1 MRKNGFEPIDAVRAD
16 KVREENIT
24 QCCDIFRGI
33 VKSTKLFLYAQIA
46 IYLLLADSVFWVGLS
61 AREFF
66 QPMVSFLFP
75 LAALVVTVIKRDVKG
90 NLIGLGIDIAS
101 IPMFIYLRV
110 MDIPEVLFILVS
122 VIVHG
127 VRAEKLY
134 CMERIKDLYGYSRFN
149 SFDICNQVLGDDS
162 FADSIVFSYEGAF
175 DNELMKYERSSH
187 YIPPFFRR
195 IQTAA
200 MVAVL
205 AAIGILAFVSTVAGR
220 FDRAQSV
227 SNISDRTSGAVK
239 GKVTQI
245 FDIKSYGTDSFT
257 NDEYWVTF
265 GGEQVCFSVPKAHK
279 AEFEALMRY
288 QHPES
293 FDSDIKSSV
302 KPSSKSVEFVGE
314 IVKADT
320 SKYADNRLTVSD
332 KERERSQ
339 LPFNTKYYIKVYDGG
354 FYSTL
359 KTIGVILMIVGI
371 IAWIGTLAVGA
382 FENKRY

>member
-1 MRKNGFEPIDAVRAD
+1 M
-16 KVREENIT
+16 
-24 QCCDIFRGI
+24 
-33 VKSTKLFLYAQIA
+33 
-46 IYLLLADSVFWVGLS
+46 
-61 AREFF
+61 
-66 QPMVSFLFP
+66 
-75 LAALVVTVIKRDVKG
+75 
-90 NLIGLGIDIAS
+90 
-101 IPMFIYLRV
+101 
-110 MDIPEVLFILVS
+110 
-122 VIVHG
+122 
-127 VRAEKLY
+127 
-134 CMERIKDLYGYSRFN
+134 
-149 SFDICNQVLGDDS
+149 
-162 FADSIVFSYEGAF
+162 
-175 DNELMKYERSSH
+175 
-187 YIPPFFRR
+187 
-195 IQTAA
+195 
-200 MVAVL
+200 
-205 AAIGILAFVSTVAGR
+205 
-220 FDRAQSV
+220 
-227 SNISDRTSGAVK
+227 
-239 GKVTQI
+239 
-245 FDIKSYGTDSFT
+245 
-257 NDEYWVTF
+257 TF